1 MGWSIETGVRRI
13 HCSITARSRNRLV
26 TPTDEKKSE
35 RKKAKK
41 PQTATKK
48 KRCSLCGLS
57 VFGVKRELKEIAWRT
72 VFQLKIPCLSCIH
85 LVVRGFKA
93 LLFALCSNLCKA
105 CASLLCS
112 SCPPPFFPPSLCG
125 SGLDYG
131 HMQGDAFSDHF
142 TTASPKILLI
152 LLFQAYNYCR
162 RQSILLLSAAMGVV
176 AVTLSSVS

>member
-13 HCSITARSRNRLV
+13 HCSTTAQSRIRLV

-57 VFGVKRELKEIAWRT
+57 VFGVKRELKETAWRT

-93 LLFALCSNLCKA
+93 LLFALICAKLVPPCSAPPVL
-105 CASLLCS
+105 
-112 SCPPPFFPPSLCG
+112 PPFSPPHCVAVVWIMGTCKEVPS
-125 SGLDYG
+125 
-131 HMQGDAFSDHF
+131 QI
-142 TTASPKILLI
+142 TSP
-152 LLFQAYNYCR
+152 Q
-162 RQSILLLSAAMGVV
+162 LLLRYY
-176 AVTLSSVS
+176 